1 MSQQLLNLGEVLAA
15 HARRRPEKIGARDL
29 TRSLSYRQWNERA
42 CRLGH
47 ALLGIGLAR
56 GDRVA
61 VLAYNRVEWFEIY
74 TAAAK
79 AGLVAVPINF
89 RLVGAEIRFIVENCA
104 ASALIVEHDLI
115 ERVESVRET
124 LPISAD
130 RYIVLGANT
139 PPAGYR
145 DYEALLAQAAPD
157 EPAVEVAPED
167 AWTIMYT
174 SGTTGKPKG
183 AIRSHD
189 VSAQHALVTALDQN
203 FSEADTGLLVMPL
216 CHSNSL
222 WYATLLA
229 YCGATCVVY
238 DRKSFDPEH
247 VLRTLSEEKV
257 TFTSLVPTHYIMML
271 GLPAAVK
278 AKFTAESVDKL
289 LISSAPARKDT
300 KLGVMEHFRNS
311 RLFEGYGSTEAGWV
325 TLLRPDEQLERLGS
339 IGRELTGSAR
349 IRLLDGE
356 GNEVPEGE
364 VGEIY
369 SRTPYTFRGYWKLPE
384 KTAEAFRGG
393 YCTVGDMARRDADGY
408 YYLADRKSNM
418 IISGGENIYPSEVE
432 NLLGAH
438 PKVKDV
444 AVIGVSDEKWGESVH
459 AVVVLH
465 AGQSATAPEI
475 LDWCRERIA
484 GYKRP
489 RGISFIR
496 EEDMPR
502 TATGKILHRVLRQRY
517 EKT

>member
-15 HARRRPEKIGARDL
+15 HARLRPEKIGARDL
-29 TRSLSYRQWNERA
+29 ARSLSYRQWNERA
-42 CRLGH
+42 CRLAQ
-47 ALLGIGLAR
+47 ALLGIGLAKGER
-56 GDRVA
+56 FA
-61 VLAYNRVEWFEIY
+61 VLAYNRVEWLEIY
-74 TAAAK
+74 AAAAK

-89 RLVGAEIRFIVENCA
+89 RLLGAEIRFIVENCE

-124 LPISAD
+124 LPIAAD
-130 RYIVLGANT
+130 RYISLGAKKA
-139 PPAGYR
+139 PAGYR
-145 DYEALLAQAAPD
+145 DYEDLLARAAPS

-167 AWTIMYT
+167 AWTFMYT

-189 VSAQHALVTALDQN
+189 VSAQHALITALDQG
-203 FSEADTGLLVMPL
+203 FSQSDTGLLVMPL

-229 YCGATCVVY
+229 YCGASCVVY
-238 DRKSFDPEH
+238 DRRSFDPEH
-247 VLRTLSEEKV
+247 VLRTLSEDRV

-271 GLPAAVK
+271 GLPAGVRARH
-278 AKFTAESVDKL
+278 AADSVDKL
-289 LISSAPARKDT
+289 LVSSAPARKDT
-300 KLGVMEHFRNS
+300 KLAVMEHFRNS
-311 RLFEGYGSTEAGWV
+311 RLLEAYGSTEAGWV

-349 IRLLDGE
+349 IRLLDGQ
-356 GNEVPEGE
+356 GNEVAEGE
-364 VGEIY
+364 VGEIH

-393 YCTVGDMARRDADGY
+393 YCTVGDMARRDAEGY

-418 IISGGENIYPSEVE
+418 IISGGENVYPSEVE

-444 AVIGVSDEKWGESVH
+444 AVIGIPDEKWGESVH
-459 AVVVLH
+459 AVIVLH

-489 RGISFIR
+489 RSVSFIG

-517 EKT
+517 DKS